1 MVLQKGSLLDAL
13 QYTDMF
19 VSIMFIAML
28 MMPITRSFDITV
40 TCIKIMMINSIA
52 EYPWGVNVK
61 QIGALLHS

>member
-1 MVLQKGSLLDAL
+1 MQKGSLLDAL

-28 MMPITRSFDITV
+28 MMPITRSFNITV
-40 TCIKIMMINSIA
+40 ICIKIMMINSIA